1 MTLAVLVHRA
11 ISAARTGGAGMVGR
25 ATQLAGFAGPR
36 ADASAR
42 GLVGWDRAC
51 ATLAGVL
58 RRVGASI
65 SVKWNA
71 LAVGWPRGTSR
82 GRVRTGMC
90 AHEPQGWR
98 LGVPREAPLGRPAA
112 SADVARKMLALA
124 LSLAAL
130 ASASA
135 AHAELYYVIVGG
147 LGGEPK
153 YQEQFDKEVQQLAV
167 VARRTAG
174 DERVAVLSGE
184 GATRAALTKLLGSLK
199 TKTKA
204 TDSLALILVG
214 HGSFDGEQ
222 YKLNLPGPDITG
234 DELLK
239 LLTAIPARNQLVVDT
254 TSASGALLDK
264 FVASGRTVI
273 TATRSGFERNAT
285 RFAEQWA
292 KALADG
298 SADVNKNGV
307 ITAQE
312 AFDYASREVA
322 DGFSKAGTL
331 ATEHPQLKGDGAARF
346 VVARLQSAPLPATPE
361 LAALDKQKSS
371 LEDKIED
378 LRQRRPT
385 MAPDAYLNE
394 LQTLLVQLAEVQ
406 RKIDEAQKAQKE

>member
-1 MTLAVLVHRA
+1 MSPFR
-11 ISAARTGGAGMVGR
+11 SGAA
-25 ATQLAGFAGPR
+25 L
-36 ADASAR
+36 
-42 GLVGWDRAC
+42 
-51 ATLAGVL
+51 
-58 RRVGASI
+58 
-65 SVKWNA
+65 
-71 LAVGWPRGTSR
+71 
-82 GRVRTGMC
+82 
-90 AHEPQGWR
+90 
-98 LGVPREAPLGRPAA
+98 
-112 SADVARKMLALA
+112 RKMLALA
-124 LSLAAL
+124 LTLGAAL
-130 ASASA
+130 AGASA

-147 LGGEPK
+147 LGGEAK
-153 YQEQFDKEVQQLAV
+153 YQDQFDKEVQQLAS

-184 GATRAALTKLLGSLK
+184 GATRAALMKLLGSLK
-199 TKTKA
+199 TKAKP

-239 LLTAIPARNQLVVDT
+239 LLTAIPARTQLVVDT
-254 TSASGALLDK
+254 TSASGALLEK
-264 FVASGRTVI
+264 FVGSGRTVI

-285 RFAEQWA
+285 RFAEHWA

-322 DGFSKAGTL
+322 DSFTKAGTL

-361 LAALDKQKSS
+361 LAALDKQKAA

-378 LRQRRPT
+378 LRQRRAT
-385 MAPDAYLNE
+385 MAQDAYLNE
-394 LQTLLVQLAEVQ
+394 LQGLLVQLADVQ
-406 RKIDEAQKAQKE
+406 GKIDEAQKAQKE

>member
-1 MTLAVLVHRA
+1 MTLAVTLF
-11 ISAARTGGAGMVGR
+11 AA
-25 ATQLAGFAGPR
+25 Q
-36 ADASAR
+36 
-42 GLVGWDRAC
+42 
-51 ATLAGVL
+51 
-58 RRVGASI
+58 
-65 SVKWNA
+65 
-71 LAVGWPRGTSR
+71 
-82 GRVRTGMC
+82 
-90 AHEPQGWR
+90 
-98 LGVPREAPLGRPAA
+98 
-112 SADVARKMLALA
+112 
-124 LSLAAL
+124 
-130 ASASA
+130 A

-147 LGGEPK
+147 LGGEAK

-174 DERVAVLSGE
+174 DQRVAVLSGE
-184 GATRAALTKLLGSLK
+184 GATRAALLKLLGSLR
-199 TKTKA
+199 TKTKP

-239 LLTAIPARNQLVVDT
+239 SLTEIPARSQLIVNT
-254 TSASGALLDK
+254 TSASGATLDK
-264 FVASGRTVI
+264 WTGNGRTLI

-285 RFAEQWA
+285 RFADLWA

-312 AFDYASREVA
+312 AFDYASREVT
-322 DGFSKAGTL
+322 DSFSKQGTL
-331 ATEHPQLKGDGAARF
+331 ATEHPQIKGDGAARF

-361 LAALDKQKSS
+361 LAALDRQKTA
-371 LEDKIED
+371 LENKIED

-394 LQTLLVQLAEVQ
+394 LQALLVQLADVQ
-406 RKIDEAQKAQKE
+406 GKIDEAQKAHKE